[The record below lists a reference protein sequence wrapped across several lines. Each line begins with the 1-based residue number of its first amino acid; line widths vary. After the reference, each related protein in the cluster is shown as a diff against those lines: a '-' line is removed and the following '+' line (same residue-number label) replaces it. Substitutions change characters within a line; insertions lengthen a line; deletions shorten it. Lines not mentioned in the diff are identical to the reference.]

1 MPRPP
6 LPPAAA
12 LLADR
17 QVRPLSFRL
26 LAIGDRRQATP
37 AAVAALVGIG
47 GADVALLLR
56 ESGIAVADLTRWA
69 DSLLPVC
76 RSAGALLLVHGSA
89 EVAFQTGADG
99 VHLPEGGS
107 VEDARSLL
115 GATAWVGASR
125 HDEAGVRAGAAAGAD
140 YLTLS
145 PVFASPLKGEPLGLT
160 RFSEIA
166 RASDTPVVALGGVTA
181 SNAAAC
187 RGAGAAAVAAI
198 RAVWAEVLGVRDL
211 L

>member
-6 LPPAAA
+6 LPAPAA
-12 LLADR
+12 LLVDR
-17 QVRPLSFRL
+17 PGRPLPFRL

-37 AAVAALVGIG
+37 AAVAALVAIG

-56 ESGIAVADLTRWA
+56 EPGIAATDLTRWA

-89 EVAFQTGADG
+89 EVALQTGADG
-99 VHLPEGGS
+99 GHLPEGGS
-107 VEDARSLL
+107 IEDARSLL
-115 GATAWVGASR
+115 GAMAWVGASR

-145 PVFASPLKGEPLGLT
+145 PVFASPLKGEPLGLA
-160 RFSEIA
+160 RFSAIT
-166 RASDTPVVALGGVTA
+166 RASDVPIVALGGVTA

-187 RGAGAAAVAAI
+187 RLAGAAAVAAI
-198 RAVWAEVLGVRDL
+198 RAVWAEVSDARAL